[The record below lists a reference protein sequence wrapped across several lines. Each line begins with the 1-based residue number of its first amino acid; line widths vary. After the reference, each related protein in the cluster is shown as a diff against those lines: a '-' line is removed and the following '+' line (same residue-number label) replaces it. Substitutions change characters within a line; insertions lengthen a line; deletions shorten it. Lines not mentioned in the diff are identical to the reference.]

1 MAKKVDIDNI
11 NESKT
16 FRYFNV
22 MYVMAL
28 LAIAMITV
36 ISQILVQSFLTNHQ
50 NDSHLVRIAGQQST
64 LSQRLAKG
72 AVLYQQDEYLSPSV
86 DELRELYIE
95 WQKGHRNLL
104 KYNQEDKVI
113 ESVGK
118 LLETLESP
126 YQRMNTSAGSLME
139 EIAKDSID
147 ENKVKR
153 LTAVY
158 LENEVVYLDRMD
170 TIMRIFD
177 EEATEK
183 VRYLKY
189 VEYLVLAIVLV
200 TIIFEVIF
208 IFYPVAKKIKTVISS
223 LIHSESMANNMTQE
237 LQLLNKS
244 LEKSNKD
251 VRDITFALNEAT
263 ILIKTDQHG
272 TIIYTND
279 KYCKITKYSKEA
291 LVGKLVFENTLGG
304 EESIIYEHI
313 RDAKRR
319 YKMWQGEI
327 FDHAKDGT
335 NFWLDVTLIPII
347 SNEGVLYQYL
357 IICSDITKR
366 KLTEAKL
373 AMINKEKFEQQRKE
387 QKIRSFS
394 IISGQEK
401 ERKRMARE
409 IHDGVGQM
417 LTALKFGVEA
427 IVSQDEKQK
436 NMIKGIKDLLHQVIQ
451 EIRRISSDLLPSVL
465 NDFGLS
471 PAIKDLVQIFNQNSS
486 IQIHFIDE
494 FELDEKKVNKTVQI
508 SLYRITQEAVNN
520 ALKHAEAN
528 QITISLGSDAEFI
541 HLVIEDNGRGFDV
554 GNALIK
560 GESRDSGNGLSSMRE
575 RVDLIGGKLTIN
587 STPGKGTIID
597 VEVPLDDENY
607 GKDQNSIDG

>member
-1 MAKKVDIDNI
+1 
-11 NESKT
+11 
-16 FRYFNV
+16 
-22 MYVMAL
+22 MAL

-36 ISQILVQSFLTNHQ
+36 ISQILVQSFLSSHQ

-64 LSQRLAKG
+64 LSQRLAKET
-72 AVLYQQDEYLSPSV
+72 VLYHQNEYLRPSV
-86 DELRELYIE
+86 EELRKLYRE
-95 WQKGHRNLL
+95 WQKGHRELL
-104 KYNQEDKVI
+104 KYNKEDKVI
-113 ESVGK
+113 ESVGE
-118 LLETLESP
+118 LLTALESP
-126 YQRMNTSAGSLME
+126 YQRMNTSTGSMIE
-139 EIAKDSID
+139 EIVKDSAD
-147 ENKVKR
+147 ENKIKR
-153 LTAVY
+153 LTGVY
-158 LENEVVYLDRMD
+158 LENEAIYLDRMD

-177 EEATEK
+177 EEATDK

-200 TIIFEVIF
+200 TIVFEVIF
-208 IFYPVAKKIKTVISS
+208 IFYPVAKKIKTVISN
-223 LIHSESMANNMTQE
+223 LIHSESTANNMANE

-272 TIIYTND
+272 TIVYAND
-279 KYCKITKYSKEA
+279 KYCKITKYSKEE
-291 LVGKLVFENTLGG
+291 LVGKLVFDNTLGG
-304 EESIIYEHI
+304 EESIIYEHL
-313 RDAKRR
+313 RDSKRR
-319 YKMWQGEI
+319 YKMWHGEI
-327 FDHAKDGT
+327 FDHARDGT
-335 NFWLDVTLIPII
+335 NFWLDVTLIPIV

-373 AMINKEKFEQQRKE
+373 ASINKEKLEQQRKE

-427 IVSQDEKQK
+427 IVSKDDKQQ

-465 NDFGLS
+465 NDFGIS
-471 PAIKDLVQIFNQNSS
+471 PAIKDLVQIFNQNASL
-486 IQIHFIDE
+486 QINFIDE
-494 FELDEKKVNKTVQI
+494 LELDEKKINKTVQI

-528 QITISLGSDAEFI
+528 EITISLGSDAEFI
-541 HLVIEDNGRGFDV
+541 HLVIEDNGRGFDIE
-554 GNALIK
+554 NALIK
-560 GESRDSGNGLSSMRE
+560 GESRDSGNGLSSMKE
-575 RVDLIGGKLTIN
+575 RADLIGGKLSIS
-587 STPGKGTIID
+587 STPGEGTVID